1 MSYMDLML
9 RINPL
14 VLEEKYKSRE
24 FTARAKTPFVVRVDG
39 VGFHRLPEVY
49 EKPRDLRVHSALL
62 AAAYQVVARY
72 GFFGAYIVSDEAS
85 FIVLSNP
92 PYNGRVEKL
101 LSIISSIV
109 SSRMSLILGYQVL
122 FDAKVIE
129 LKDLSEVYEYVLFRA
144 RIGFGNFIG
153 SLASMKG
160 LWKEKRPTLG
170 KQLAEL
176 KEKGIDLSSI
186 SVWKKLG
193 SSIVWDRYVKKTINP
208 LTGEEIIV
216 SRRRA
221 RVYPGPWKLLEAV
234 KSISW
239 RHH

>member
-1 MSYMDLML
+1 MSYVDLLL
-9 RINPL
+9 RVNPL
-14 VLEEKYKSRE
+14 VLEKKYKSRE
-24 FTARAKTPFVVRVDG
+24 FTVKAKTPFVIRVDG

-62 AAAYQVVARY
+62 AAAYQVVTRY
-72 GFFGAYIVSDEAS
+72 GFFGAYIISDEAN

-101 LSIISSIV
+101 LSIIPSIV
-109 SSRMSLILGYQVL
+109 SSRMSLILGHQVL
-122 FDAKVIE
+122 FDAKVVE
-129 LKDLSEVYEYVLFRA
+129 LKGLIEVYEYVLFRA

-160 LWKEKRPTLG
+160 LWRKKRPTLK
-170 KQLAEL
+170 KQLVEL
-176 KEKGIDLSSI
+176 EEKGIDLSSI

-193 SSIVWDRYVKKTINP
+193 SSIVWDKYVKKTINP
-208 LTGEEIIV
+208 ITGEEIIV

-221 RVYPGPWKLLEAV
+221 RVYPGPWKLLETV
-234 KSISW
+234 KSIS
-239 RHH
+239 